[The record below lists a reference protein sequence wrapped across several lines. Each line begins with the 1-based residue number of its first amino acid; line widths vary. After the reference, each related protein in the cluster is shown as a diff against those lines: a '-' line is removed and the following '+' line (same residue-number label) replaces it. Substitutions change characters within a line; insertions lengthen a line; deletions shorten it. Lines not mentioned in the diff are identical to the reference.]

1 MVPLKYLS
9 IFWKTLKMPLI
20 NCKINLIL
28 AWFASC
34 FITYASVENQVPTF
48 AIADTELYVQVVT
61 LSTQINANG
70 NKYQSKV
77 IMQEWKLYLDYLVDP
92 SFQGANRL
100 FVLSNTGQK
109 NYKSKSSTSTS
120 KGL

>member
-9 IFWKTLKMPLI
+9 IFWKTLKIPLI

-77 IMQEWKLYLDYLVDP
+77 IMQE
-92 SFQGANRL
+92 
-100 FVLSNTGQK
+100 
-109 NYKSKSSTSTS
+109 
-120 KGL
+120 